1 MQILQHD
8 KDSSLT
14 SKGQTTIP
22 QEIRTYLGLQT
33 GDKLEFIIE
42 EDGRVVVAPLTVNVH
57 ELKGIL
63 PRPKKAITVE
73 QMNKAVSKRGGSL

>member
-1 MQILQHD
+1 MATAT
-8 KDSSLT
+8 LT

-22 QEIRTYLGLQT
+22 LEVRSYLGLHT

-42 EDGRVVVAPLTVNVH
+42 EDGRVVLEALTCDIR

-63 PRPKKAITVE
+63 SKPKKVITIE
-73 QMNKAVSKRGGSL
+73 QMNKAIAKRGGNL

>member
-1 MQILQHD
+1 MAVAT
-8 KDSSLT
+8 LT

-22 QEIRTYLGLQT
+22 SEVRSYLGLHT

-42 EDGRVVVAPLTVNVH
+42 EDGRVILEALTSDVR

-63 PRPKKAITVE
+63 SKPKKAVTVE
-73 QMNKAVSKRGGSL
+73 QMNKAIAKRGGSL